1 MGDPTTHLLKS
12 STRYSIS
19 CATGGRAEGE
29 ERWEKVRADDTGAFS
44 RAVIRWSTGSWRAQ
58 LNRAH
63 RRSRRVHL
71 LLVLGS
77 ELGNVHGLGRHFCP
91 YFALRL

>member
-44 RAVIRWSTGSWRAQ
+44 RCGHQVVNRKLESAAQSRAP
-58 LNRAH
+58 
-63 RRSRRVHL
+63 S
-71 LLVLGS
+71 
-77 ELGNVHGLGRHFCP
+77 
-91 YFALRL
+91 